1 MRDDNYVS
9 RDGALTRATSKDY
22 DEFARRMPPT
32 TAMAK
37 INDPVLCSP
46 GLCLCMC
53 KLHLPLLLVGVKR
66 ITVVHGCIR
75 YAILRTKLA
84 VVEVVRG
91 HCAMNHKKS
100 AGGSAR
106 EKTHSSIHTYVHNMQ
121 TKMYMRFVHTYIPA
135 PVFLPFPVSHI
146 KWKNYFQIFL
156 LLNKLAKL
164 QFTLHCKMYAKKSA
178 DCSSNINMYVCMH
191 VQT

>member
-53 KLHLPLLLVGVKR
+53 KLHLPLLLLVGVKR

-106 EKTHSSIHTYVHNMQ
+106 EKTHSSIHTYIC
-121 TKMYMRFVHTYIPA
+121 T
-135 PVFLPFPVSHI
+135 
-146 KWKNYFQIFL
+146 
-156 LLNKLAKL
+156 
-164 QFTLHCKMYAKKSA
+164 
-178 DCSSNINMYVCMH
+178 
-191 VQT
+191 

>member
-1 MRDDNYVS
+1 MHVHWSRHSCMPVVHVHTHICTNVCIHTYVCTKKQLLSTHFLPSANVNVNVSVWVRKVRDDNYVS

-53 KLHLPLLLVGVKR
+53 KLHLPLLLLLLVGVKR

-91 HCAMNHKKS
+91 HCAMEPQKECGWLCKRKN
-100 AGGSAR
+100 
-106 EKTHSSIHTYVHNMQ
+106 TQ
-121 TKMYMRFVHTYIPA
+121 QHTYIC
-135 PVFLPFPVSHI
+135 
-146 KWKNYFQIFL
+146 
-156 LLNKLAKL
+156 
-164 QFTLHCKMYAKKSA
+164 T
-178 DCSSNINMYVCMH
+178 
-191 VQT
+191 

>member
-1 MRDDNYVS
+1 MCTGADTHACLLSMYIHNICTNVCIHTYVCTKKQLLSTHFLPSANVNVNVSVWVWKVRDDNYVS

-53 KLHLPLLLVGVKR
+53 KLHLPLLLLVGVKR

-106 EKTHSSIHTYVHNMQ
+106 EKTHSSIHTYIC
-121 TKMYMRFVHTYIPA
+121 T
-135 PVFLPFPVSHI
+135 
-146 KWKNYFQIFL
+146 
-156 LLNKLAKL
+156 
-164 QFTLHCKMYAKKSA
+164 
-178 DCSSNINMYVCMH
+178 
-191 VQT
+191 